1 MLRLIVS
8 LVLAAFLLLPAAARA
23 DWREAS
29 SKHFIVYSEGSE
41 EDLRAAIT
49 KLEKYFFMLRF
60 VSGAQERRVPKVR
73 VFMLRDMR
81 AVADA
86 MPYRGSGVAGF
97 YNATERGPF
106 AVTVRIV
113 ESDDNQFSQQVL
125 FHELAHHFMFQ
136 YFPATYPSWY
146 SEGFAEYYG
155 TARFFP
161 DDTIEVGHG
170 VSDRY
175 WSFWSNRWLP
185 VSKLLTAKRYRDVGG
200 YIDLLYAEGWLLV
213 HYLANNKERRGQLT
227 KYLNAIN
234 AGKSYKQAMDEAF
247 GPGGGKLNSELHA
260 YSRKRTIMAYRM
272 PFRPIDVG
280 EIAIRPLRA
289 AENAMLRHDLAL
301 DAGVMR
307 SNAAQFIREVRE
319 SAKPFPRDPYALR
332 ILAEAER
339 AAGNNAA
346 AAEAVDRWLAA
357 RPNDPLALMHKGW
370 LQAAA
375 LRAAGNADPAAWDAA
390 RQPIIAANK
399 AAPLTPQILYAYY
412 DSFVLQGV
420 LPPPGAQNGLVKAF
434 ELIPQDENLRY
445 KVAADFERRDM
456 IAEAVAVIRPLAF
469 SAHAPE
475 TDPEKKKKQ
484 DARREKLRLVGDD
497 LTETPAEMYQ
507 RLEAKLAAKGG
518 GEADAPAES

>member
-1 MLRLIVS
+1 MMLRLVIS
-8 LVLAAFLLLPAAARA
+8 LILAAFLLPAAARA

-41 EDLRAAIT
+41 EDLRTAIT

-73 VFMLRDMR
+73 VFMLRDTK

-86 MPYRGSGVAGF
+86 YPYPAGGIGGF
-97 YNATERGPF
+97 YTASVRGPI
-106 AVTVRIV
+106 AVTVRIIAGSGG
-113 ESDDNQFSQQVL
+113 ESPVSQQVL

-175 WSFWSNRWLP
+175 WSFWANRWLP
-185 VSKLLTAKRYRDVGG
+185 LSKLLTAKRYRDVGRD
-200 YIDLLYAEGWLLV
+200 IDLLYAEGWLLV
-213 HYLANNKERRGQLT
+213 HYLANNKERKGQLG
-227 KYLNAIN
+227 KYLAAIN
-234 AGKSYKQAMDEAF
+234 AGKPYKQAMDEAF
-247 GPGGGKLNSELHA
+247 GPGAKKLNSELHS
-260 YSRKRTIMAYRM
+260 YSRDRTIMAYRM

-280 EIAIRPLRA
+280 PIEIRSMRA
-289 AENAMLRHDLAL
+289 AENALLLHDLAL
-301 DAGVMR
+301 DAGVMK
-307 SNAAQFIREVRE
+307 SNAPKFVRDVRE
-319 SAKPFPRDPYALR
+319 AARRFPKDPYALR
-332 ILAEAER
+332 ILTEAER
-339 AAGNNAA
+339 GAGNHAA
-346 AAEAVDRWLAA
+346 AAEAVERWLAE
-357 RPNDPLALMHKGW
+357 RPADPLALMHKGW

-375 LRAAGNADPAAWDAA
+375 LRAAGTSDPAAWDAA
-390 RQPIIAANK
+390 RQPIVAANK
-399 AAPLTPQILYAYY
+399 AAPLTPQILHAYY
-412 DSFVLQGV
+412 DSFVLQGM

-434 ELIPQDENLRY
+434 ELIPQDEYLRY
-445 KVAADFERRDM
+445 KVAADFEKRDM

-475 TDPEKKKKQ
+475 TDEKKKKKEET
-484 DARREKLRLVGDD
+484 RRERLRLVGDD

-507 RLEAKLAAKGG
+507 RLEAKLGG
-518 GEADAPAES
+518 AEAEPAVAD

>member
-1 MLRLIVS
+1 MSRLIVTF
-8 LVLAAFLLLPAAARA
+8 LLAVLLLPTAARA

-29 SKHFIVYSEGSE
+29 SKHFIVYSEGGE

-49 KLEKYFFMLRF
+49 RLEKYFFMLRF
-60 VSGAQERRVPKVR
+60 VSGAQERKVPKVR
-73 VFMLRDMR
+73 VFMLRDTK

-86 MPYRGSGVAGF
+86 YPYGGGGIGGF
-97 YNATERGPF
+97 YTASVRGPI
-106 AVTVRIV
+106 AVTVRIIAGSGGEAPV
-113 ESDDNQFSQQVL
+113 SQQVL

-185 VSKLLTAKRYRDVGG
+185 LSRLLTAKRYRDVGRDV
-200 YIDLLYAEGWLLV
+200 DLLYAEGWLLV

-234 AGKSYKQAMDEAF
+234 AGKTYKQAMDEAF
-247 GPGGGKLNSELHA
+247 GPGAKKLNSELHA
-260 YSRKRTIMAYRM
+260 YSRDRTIMAYRM

-280 EIAIRPLRA
+280 PIEIRSMRA
-289 AENAMLRHDLAL
+289 AENALLLHDLAL
-301 DAGVMR
+301 DAGVLR
-307 SNAAQFIREVRE
+307 RNAPQFVREVRD
-319 SAKPFPRDPYALR
+319 AARRFPSDPYALR
-332 ILAEAER
+332 ILTEAER
-339 AAGNNAA
+339 AAGNHAA
-346 AAEAVDRWLAA
+346 AAEAVKRWLAA
-357 RPNDPLALMHKGW
+357 RPNDPLALMFEGW
-370 LQAAA
+370 LRAEA
-375 LRAAGNADPAAWDAA
+375 LRAAGTTDPAAWDEA
-390 RQPIIAANK
+390 RKPIVAANK
-399 AAPLTPQILYAYY
+399 AAPLTPQILLAYY
-412 DSFVLQGV
+412 DTFVLQGV

-434 ELIPQDENLRY
+434 ELIPQDEILRY
-445 KVAADFERRDM
+445 KVAADFEKRGM
-456 IAEAVAVIRPLAF
+456 IAEAIAVIRPLAF

-507 RLEAKLAAKGG
+507 RLESKLGG
-518 GEADAPAES
+518 GEAEAAAPAES